1 MRSHLTLRS
10 KLFPFSLWLT
20 ALLFSMTSAS
30 FADVLMLKDGS
41 SVETKGPWEVRGSIV
56 VFTLPNGSL
65 SSLRT
70 TEIDLDRSAQATVK
84 KAEPPAAVVAEP
96 IAPVVPAVVLTD
108 SDVGHVK
115 HNRLPA
121 EQLGTGDSKDGSEGS
136 SESSTAVDATP
147 DARPTRRET
156 ETRDL
161 VDPAAPSAADRPT
174 YAPAQPAAAGNDVE
188 RLQVTSWQEARSLT
202 EIPTTR
208 IVGILKNSSQE
219 LTSQIKVTV
228 LLYDASGNLL
238 ATSQAK
244 VIAGALRP
252 EQSTTFSAEIPG
264 IATYDNVEF
273 ETEHVALAWRPTE
286 ANR

>member
-1 MRSHLTLRS
+1 MRRHLTMRS
-10 KLFPFSLWLT
+10 KLVPSSLWL
-20 ALLFSMTSAS
+20 AVLLFSMSPTT

-41 SVETKGPWEVRGSIV
+41 SVETLGPWEVRGSIV
-56 VFTLPNGSL
+56 VFKLPNGSL

-70 TEIDLDRSAQATVK
+70 SEIDLDRSAQATVR
-84 KAEPPAAVVAEP
+84 KAERPAVVAEP
-96 IAPVVPAVVLTD
+96 IAPVTPALVLTD
-108 SDVGHVK
+108 SDVGHVSRK
-115 HNRLPA
+115 TLPP
-121 EQLGTGDSKDGSEGS
+121 EQMSNVDPSNTSE
-136 SESSTAVDATP
+136 ESTEDPPGRVGVTATAP
-147 DARPTRRET
+147 RRET

-161 VDPAAPSAADRPT
+161 VDPAAPETAPSAT
-174 YAPAQPAAAGNDVE
+174 YSPAKPAAAGNDVE
-188 RLQVTSWQEARSLT
+188 RLQVTSWQESRSMS
-202 EIPTTR
+202 EIPSTR

-219 LTSQIKVTV
+219 LTSQIRVTV
-228 LLYDASGNLL
+228 LLYDAVGNLL